1 MPTTE
6 KSLLRRAL
14 VKSDCAFW
22 CIHDHLDVLAV
33 LALPTLAAVL
43 STAMVLTAAWSFQ
56 DFSPLTN
63 YILISIVVPFLM
75 LLIFTAL
82 PLPCSVFAW
91 KAAGGEDATARD
103 CFAFCARRSGRL
115 FRVFFRLCL
124 LWLVSLIFFGIPL
137 LWVVPRTSLAPLVAL
152 FEDTPKIF
160 YRGRRVLREEMGVLT
175 MLGSIYLAMGLV
187 LGGLVVLPRLL
198 LGTSAL
204 GSHLLDGRWRT
215 TIVSYL
221 WIFEF
226 LSVAVLLTAIAMS
239 FWVSLALV
247 YHDIRWHR
255 EGEGLKRRIVRLR
268 TDLGM
273 SGV

>member
-43 STAMVLTAAWSFQ
+43 STTMALAAAWTFR
-56 DFSPLTN
+56 DFDPLTN
-63 YILISIVVPFLM
+63 YALLAIVVPFLM

-82 PLPCSVFAW
+82 PLPCAVFAW
-91 KAAGGEDATARD
+91 KAASGEVATARE
-103 CFAFCARRSGRL
+103 CLAFCARRSGRL
-115 FRVFFRLCL
+115 FRVFFRLCW
-124 LWLVSLIFFGIPL
+124 LWLVSLVLFGIPL

-160 YRGRRVLREEMGVLT
+160 YRGRRVLREDVGVLT
-175 MLGSIYLAMGLV
+175 MLGSIYLVMGLV
-187 LGGLVVLPRLL
+187 LGGLVVLPRAI
-198 LGTSAL
+198 LGTRML
-204 GSHLLDGRWRT
+204 GAHLVDGRWRT
-215 TIVSYL
+215 VIVSNL

-226 LSVAVLLTAIAMS
+226 FCAAVLLSAIAMS

-255 EGEGLKRRIVRLR
+255 EGEGLKRRIAHLR
-268 TDLGM
+268 
-273 SGV
+273 SRIFA